1 MRLSSTPSP
10 LASLRLLVLARAV
23 LPAAALGV
31 LLLAASPAVVQAKDA
46 VQAEHERLSDEIE
59 KLASR
64 QVWAGV
70 ERKFSELEKLEAV
83 EPTFEDLLHGAHA
96 ARELGD
102 VAAAYE
108 RLKKAAKLQGS
119 KEVVDW
125 LWDIDQNYG
134 FVELV
139 SVPPR
144 SAVLSAE
151 LMPFDPNARKA
162 VDAAIESARQDGIF
176 VGMLPKG
183 SYEFAAQPFRVEPG
197 VNVRI
202 EVSPRMRRQ
211 GLIDPVYV
219 YPETPGSMVNDTTP
233 ETPPTSEEEEK

>member
-1 MRLSSTPSP
+1 M
-10 LASLRLLVLARAV
+10 LALA
-23 LPAAALGV
+23 LQPGS
-31 LLLAASPAVVQAKDA
+31 ASAKDA
-46 VQAEHERLSDEIE
+46 VEAEHERLSDEIE
-59 KLASR
+59 KLAQR
-64 QVWAGV
+64 QVWSGV
-70 ERKFSELEKLEAV
+70 ERKFEELEGLESV
-83 EPTFEDLLHGAHA
+83 QLTFDDLLHGAHA

-108 RLKKAAKLQGS
+108 RLKHAAKVEGT

-144 SAVLSAE
+144 SAVLQAE

-219 YPETPGSMVNDTTP
+219 YPDTPGSLATP
-233 ETPPTSEEEEK
+233 SPDQTPVEE